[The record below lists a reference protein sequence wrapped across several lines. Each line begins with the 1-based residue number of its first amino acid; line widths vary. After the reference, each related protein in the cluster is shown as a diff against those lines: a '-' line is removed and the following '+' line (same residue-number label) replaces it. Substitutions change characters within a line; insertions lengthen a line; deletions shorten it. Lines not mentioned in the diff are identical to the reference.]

1 MTWDPESTP
10 AYWINRTSR
19 VLVRRFDA
27 ALRPFGFAMSHFP
40 VLGALAEGRSLSQT
54 ELAQAAGVE
63 QPSMAETL
71 ARMER
76 DGIVRRKPNPSD
88 GRGSLFSITSR
99 ARARFP
105 KAKSALQ
112 ECERQVMAGLD
123 HGERTVLREL
133 LKRVAKNLDEEPR
146 RPQSKECP

>member
-10 AYWINRTSR
+10 AYWINRTSKA
-19 VLVRRFDA
+19 LVRRFDA
-27 ALRPFGFAMSHFP
+27 SLRPFEFAMSHFP
-40 VLGALAEGRSLSQT
+40 VLGALADGRPRSQT

-76 DGIVRRKPNPSD
+76 DGIVERKPNPSD
-88 GRGSLFSITSR
+88 KRGSLFSVTAR

-105 KAKSALQ
+105 KAKSALLA
-112 ECERQVMAGLD
+112 CERKVMAGFD
-123 HGERTVLREL
+123 PAERALLREL
-133 LKRVAKNLDEEPR
+133 LKRVARNLEP
-146 RPQSKECP
+146 KEQP

>member
-1 MTWDPESTP
+1 MRARMTWDPELTA

-19 VLVRRFDA
+19 ALARRFDA
-27 ALRPFGFAMSHFP
+27 CLRPFGFAMSHFP
-40 VLGALAEGRSLSQT
+40 VLGALAAGGSLSQT

-76 DGIVRRKPNPSD
+76 DGIVRREPNPND
-88 GRGSLFSITSR
+88 KRGSLFSVTSQ

-105 KAKSALQ
+105 KAKSALMK
-112 ECERQVMAGLD
+112 CERQAMAGLD
-123 HGERTVLREL
+123 EGEQALLREL
-133 LKRVAKNLDEEPR
+133 LKR
-146 RPQSKECP
+146 